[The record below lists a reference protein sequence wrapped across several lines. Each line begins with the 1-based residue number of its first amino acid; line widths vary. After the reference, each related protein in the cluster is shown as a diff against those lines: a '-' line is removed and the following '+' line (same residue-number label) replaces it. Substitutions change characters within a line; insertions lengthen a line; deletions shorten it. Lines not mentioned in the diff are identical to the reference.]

1 MIFSGQIVRS
11 GSVWRVLSISWC
23 SQDGRSISRA
33 RGVSKGRERECRW
46 LLICSRSRLGE
57 RKRRSAGWRDSAQP
71 KRIIHTQRRRHSS
84 LSLFLSRPFFFFLI
98 LPIITQVPFWSN
110 EIVQLLADARRVF
123 KWRRRRRRKE
133 TSQTWESERAGPARE
148 KETFCARQ
156 PYNNFNNNTKK
167 KEEEEEKERGLLVVN
182 CSLR

>member
-123 KWRRRRRRKE
+123 KWRRRRRKE